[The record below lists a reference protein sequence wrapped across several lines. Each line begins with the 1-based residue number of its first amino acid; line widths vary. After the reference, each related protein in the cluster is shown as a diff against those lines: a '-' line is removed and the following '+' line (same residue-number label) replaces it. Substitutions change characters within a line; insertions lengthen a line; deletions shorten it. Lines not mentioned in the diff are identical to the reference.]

1 MDKEAGLEHTF
12 HRTKI
17 VATVGPA
24 CDTYEKL
31 LELVKAGVNVF
42 RLNFSHGSHE
52 DKEKIIEHIRRIN
65 EQEPYNIC
73 ILGDLQGPKLRVG
86 EIENGVI
93 EIKPGD
99 VLTFTNEKL
108 VGTKERIYVS
118 YPNFH
123 KDVKI
128 GNIIMIDDGKLEV
141 KVSKILKN
149 NDVQVVVI
157 LGGPLSSKK
166 GINLPDTKISLPALT
181 EKDLVD
187 LEFIIQQKL
196 DWVALSFVR
205 TAKDLVILRN
215 KLTEAKS
222 KTKIIAKIEKPEAL
236 QNIRD
241 IIVESDGIM
250 VARGDLGVEL
260 PIEQVPLIQKQL
272 IRKCLHRAKP
282 VIVAT
287 QMMESMIERT
297 KPNRSEITDV
307 ANAVLEGA
315 DAVMLSGETATG
327 QHPTL
332 VVETMRKI
340 IMEVERTDYRYNL
353 EEVLQPQPHSP
364 SFLSDAICYNA
375 CNLAKDCNADALIG
389 MTQSGYTGFML
400 SSYRP
405 KAPLYIFTKERS
417 LVNQLSVS
425 WGVRAF
431 YYDEEESLDDIFQ
444 DQIDIL
450 KESGFIKTGN
460 VAVSTGSTPVAF
472 ASTHQCFKNYKTGIR
487 VSEFTSLQVQMF
499 FDSRGVFCLLLFE
512 VEQSG
517 NKNTHTFNHS
527 HHSSFNIQ
535 HSSLI
540 TDHSFPHR
548 NDYSCNTQPTIL

>member
-1 MDKEAGLEHTF
+1 MTKNLDKYLHREMDRVAGIEHSF

-24 CDTYEKL
+24 CDTYVKL
-31 LELVKAGVNVF
+31 LSLVKCGVNVF
-42 RLNFSHGSHE
+42 RLNFSHGTHE
-52 DKEKIIEHIRRIN
+52 EKIKIIEFIRQIN
-65 EQEPYNIC
+65 KTEPYNIA
-73 ILGDLQGPKLRVG
+73 ILADLQGPKLRVG
-86 EIENGVI
+86 EIENGMMEV
-93 EIKPGD
+93 KAGD
-99 VLTFTNEKL
+99 ILTFTNEK
-108 VGTKERIYVS
+108 VTGNKERIYVS
-118 YPNFH
+118 YPDLH

-128 GNIIMIDDGKLEV
+128 GNTILIDDGKLEV

-149 NDVQVVVI
+149 NDVQVKVK
-157 LGGPLSSKK
+157 LGGFLSSKK

-181 EKDLVD
+181 EKDLKD
-187 LEFIIQQKL
+187 LEFIIEQKL

-205 TAKDLVILRN
+205 SVKDIIILRN
-215 KLTEAKS
+215 KLHETKS

-236 QNIRD
+236 KNLRD

-250 VARGDLGVEL
+250 IARGDLGVEL
-260 PIEQVPLIQKQL
+260 PIEQVPLIQKQI

-327 QHPTL
+327 QHPIL
-332 VVETMRKI
+332 VVETMKKI

-375 CNLAKDCNADALIG
+375 CNLAKDCNADALVG

-405 KAPLYIFTKERS
+405 KTPLYIFTKERS
-417 LVNQLSVS
+417 LVNQLSLS

-431 YYDEEESLDDIFQ
+431 YYGEEESLDDIFH
-444 DQIDIL
+444 DQIEIL
-450 KESGFIKTGN
+450 KERGFVKSGH
-460 VAVSTGSTPVAF
+460 VVVSTGSTPVHLHLP
-472 ASTHQCFKNYKTGIR
+472 TNVLKITK
-487 VSEFTSLQVQMF
+487 
-499 FDSRGVFCLLLFE
+499 
-512 VEQSG
+512 VE
-517 NKNTHTFNHS
+517 
-527 HHSSFNIQ
+527 
-535 HSSLI
+535 
-540 TDHSFPHR
+540 
-548 NDYSCNTQPTIL
+548 